1 MTKFSKIL
9 WGGVIALTL
18 TACTTDSVFNEMDAE
33 NNSQQTANVNDGR
46 TTNSY
51 IGPNGYQSF
60 WDIHSRQYREMY
72 YHYENATETSGSAAT
87 RLVFEVTPYIG
98 LAYADEDVKDGTF
111 IDITTLQTEGP
122 FVGLPTQYP
131 NIYLPNTNEVGNFV
145 PAKPITLSGFSTP
158 NWGNA
163 ELKVFSSDHCHVIGA
178 NIQPNIPVPNYY
190 NPNLVFFDISSPPAP
205 YQPTTALEE
214 DFLSKYGKVFFYK
227 WVAKD
232 PVSFAVID
240 SGYIMADCDTSTTD
254 WADTGIPASN
264 LPGVGTARLYENMN
278 CLDTGRSYELV
289 IEKGTYPAEYTFPHP
304 SNGRSYRV
312 SIETFRGGYGNP
324 NPNMGGT
331 VSTVKLE
338 VI

>member
-1 MTKFSKIL
+1 
-9 WGGVIALTL
+9 
-18 TACTTDSVFNEMDAE
+18 MDAE
-33 NNSQQTANVNDGR
+33 NNNPQAANANDGR

-51 IGPNGYQSF
+51 IGPNTNDYKSF
-60 WDIHSRQYREMY
+60 WDIHSRQYREMW
-72 YHYENATETSGSAAT
+72 YHYANTTDNTVGT

-98 LAYADEDVKDGTF
+98 LAYSDGEASDGVFFDVTDTNVLPYNFYGS
-111 IDITTLQTEGP
+111 
-122 FVGLPTQYP
+122 PTQYG
-131 NIYLPNTNEVGNFV
+131 NMYANGYEMGNFV
-145 PAKPITLSGFSTP
+145 PAKPITLSGMATP

-190 NPNLVFFDISSPPAP
+190 NPNLVFFDISSPSAP
-205 YQPTTALEE
+205 YQPTTVMEE
-214 DFLSKYGKVFFYK
+214 DLLSKYGKVFFYY
-227 WVAKD
+227 WEAKD
-232 PVSFAVID
+232 PVSNLLID

-254 WADTGIPASN
+254 WADTTVPASN
-264 LPGVGTARLYENMN
+264 LPGVGSARLYENMN
-278 CLDTGRSYELV
+278 CLDNGFRSYELV
-289 IEKGTYPAEYTFPHP
+289 IEKGTYPAEYSFTNPL
-304 SNGRSYRV
+304 NGRSYRV

>member
-1 MTKFSKIL
+1 
-9 WGGVIALTL
+9 
-18 TACTTDSVFNEMDAE
+18 MDAE

-51 IGPNGYQSF
+51 TGDPGYKSF
-60 WDIHSRQYREMY
+60 WDIFNRNREMW
-72 YHYENATETSGSAAT
+72 YHYENATGGSAAT

-98 LAYADEDVKDGTF
+98 LAYSDNYPTDGTF
-111 IDITTLQTEGP
+111 EDVADSNAPAYG
-122 FVGLPTQYP
+122 FSGSPTQYG
-131 NIYLPNTNEVGNFV
+131 NMYANSYEIGNFV
-145 PAKPITLSGFSTP
+145 PAKPITLSGFVTP

-163 ELKVFSSDHCHVIGA
+163 ELKVFSMDHCHVIGA

-205 YQPTTALEE
+205 YQLTTPTEE
-214 DFLSKYGKVFFYK
+214 DLLSKYGKVFFYK

-232 PVSFAVID
+232 PVTFAVID
-240 SGYIMADCDTSTTD
+240 SGYIMADCNT
-254 WADTGIPASN
+254 ADTNFWEDTNVPASN
-264 LPGVGTARLYENMN
+264 LPGVGSAKLFTNIQCIDN
-278 CLDTGRSYELV
+278 TFRSYELV
-289 IEKGTYPAEYTFPHP
+289 IERGTYLSEYTFPHP
-304 SNGRSYRV
+304 SNGKSYRV

-338 VI
+338 VM